1 MSDFDDHLLTSNPVD
16 DHETGNVRDKLRP
29 AAEVWWTAW
38 KAWDDSPTCADD
50 EAIAIIEAD
59 RQAVRTA
66 LVAEI
71 AAWLRKEAPAALCD
85 PRMVGNAI
93 EAKWGK

>member
-1 MSDFDDHLLTSNPVD
+1 MS
-16 DHETGNVRDKLRP
+16 DKLRP
-29 AAEVWWTAW
+29 VAEVWGDAW
-38 KAWDDSPTCADD
+38 LAWDMHPSCSD
-50 EAIAIIEAD
+50 EKAIAVIEAD
-59 RQAVRTA
+59 RQAVRAA

>member
-1 MSDFDDHLLTSNPVD
+1 MS
-16 DHETGNVRDKLRP
+16 DKLRTSK
-29 AAEVWWTAW
+29 EVWEEANSAYFGPYERRGWYTDA
-38 KAWDDSPTCADD
+38 
-50 EAIAIIEAD
+50 AIAVIEAD
-59 RQAVRTA
+59 RQAVRAA

-93 EAKWGK
+93 EAKWGKQ